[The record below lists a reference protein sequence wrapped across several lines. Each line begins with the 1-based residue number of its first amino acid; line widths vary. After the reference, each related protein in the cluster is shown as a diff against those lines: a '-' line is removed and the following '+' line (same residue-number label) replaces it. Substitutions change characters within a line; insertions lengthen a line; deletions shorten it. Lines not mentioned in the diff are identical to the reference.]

1 MRDEGFG
8 VGRNRN
14 YKTLGV
20 KFKEGIGAGCR
31 KKFGRH
37 VTDPWDTTL
46 LDLSP
51 SANSVAPP

>member
-1 MRDEGFG
+1 MREVGFG
-8 VGRNRN
+8 IGRNRN

-20 KFKEGIGAGCR
+20 KFEEGIGAGCR

-46 LDLSP
+46 LDLP